1 MKKAKRILAVIG
13 VILLVLLYLS
23 TLVFALL
30 GKEFMNWL
38 MAAVGATLILPVLI
52 WAYGFIARLLKKDLG
67 ETDGEDL

>member
-1 MKKAKRILAVIG
+1 MQKIKRVLAMLG

-38 MAAVGATLILPVLI
+38 MASLAATIMIPVLI
-52 WAYGFIARLLKKDLG
+52 WTYGFIYRLIKGEKDK
-67 ETDGEDL
+67 EA